1 MSHFDYTDLGH
12 GVRLIHPDID
22 RENRDYQRTVF
33 LQGDDAAQFLDEM
46 TQLDD
51 IWLENGNPNPDI
63 FDSQA
68 DHIDLII
75 EPYFGDDA

>member
-1 MSHFDYTDLGH
+1 MSHFDYTELGH

-22 RENRDYQRTVF
+22 RRYRDYQRTVF

-46 TQLDD
+46 NQLDD
-51 IWLENGNPNPDI
+51 IWLEGGNPNPDI
-63 FDSQA
+63 FDSQE